1 MRLLRT
7 RVHDIEVYIKEVVE
21 DANKGFDVISDDF
34 KKVSSRIDE
43 WGRLHGLLAG
53 DVRELKEELATNGV
67 VSRLAALRREFN
79 ELRKHTST
87 LITEHDRQLSELS
100 RNGVATAI
108 NKLNTE
114 VFGKKKDV
122 KDGGVYAV
130 SLLRTALGEEY
141 KQPQEA
147 TLAGKVDAII
157 EHLGLDLTVKPA
169 EQVPAKVVAKRKVT
183 KKKGRR

>member
-7 RVHDIEVYIKEVVE
+7 RVHDIEVYIKEIVE

-43 WGRLHGLLAG
+43 WSRLHGLLAE

-79 ELRKHTST
+79 ELRRHTVT
-87 LITEHDRQLSELS
+87 LITEHDKQLSELS

-114 VFGKKKDV
+114 VFGKKKEG
-122 KDGGVYAV
+122 KYSMFQWAPQ
-130 SLLRTALGEEY
+130 GEV
-141 KQPQEA
+141 PQEA

-169 EQVPAKVVAKRKVT
+169 EQIPEKVVAKRKVT
-183 KKKGRR
+183 RKKGRR